1 MKYEGVGGIGYD
13 MYSGERGKTTVLR
26 HWGGLKKHEELEG
39 DLRPLLRERE
49 RKKAGWKCGNVA
61 KTAARDRECWSENV
75 SALCTYWRGKT

>member
-49 RKKAGWKCGNVA
+49 RVQLVRFGEMLIVEMLS
-61 KTAARDRECWSENV
+61 R
-75 SALCTYWRGKT
+75 

>member
-49 RKKAGWKCGNVA
+49 KKGRVEVW
-61 KTAARDRECWSENV
+61 ECSEDSGTGQRV
-75 SALCTYWRGKT
+75 LV